1 MSTKT
6 FKHSAEVRE
15 MKKEASRRCRARQ
28 KAIAKGEVITP
39 ELAVRTLHSK
49 ALNLDNFK
57 MDLGDKTVR
66 LNRNGGTAIAMVI
79 VQQTADGVVR
89 TRKSFK
95 DLMTAVKAFREMI
108 TA

>member
-1 MSTKT
+1 MKTT
-6 FKHSAEVRE
+6 FKHSADLRE
-15 MKKEASRRCRARQ
+15 KKREASRRCRARQ

-39 ELAVRTLHSK
+39 DLAVRTLHAK
-49 ALNLDNFK
+49 ALSLDNFK

-66 LNRNGGTAIAMVI
+66 LNRNGGSAVAMVI
-79 VQQTADGVVR
+79 AERTANGIVR

-95 DLMTAVKAFREMI
+95 DLMSAVQAFRAML

>member
-1 MSTKT
+1 MKTT

-39 ELAVRTLHSK
+39 DLAVRTLHAK
-49 ALNLDNFK
+49 ALTLDNFK

-66 LNRNGGTAIAMVI
+66 LNRNGGSAVAMVI
-79 VQQTADGVVR
+79 AERTAIGIVR

-95 DLMTAVKAFREMI
+95 DLMTAIKAFREMI